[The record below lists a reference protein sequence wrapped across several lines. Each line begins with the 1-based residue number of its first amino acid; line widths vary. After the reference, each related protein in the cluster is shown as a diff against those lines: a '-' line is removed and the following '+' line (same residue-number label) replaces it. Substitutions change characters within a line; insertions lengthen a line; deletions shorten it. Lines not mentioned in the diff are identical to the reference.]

1 MAAYSDAHRLSLVA
15 GADLRTHQYKFVALG
30 SSGTAGQAV
39 LAGTAGM
46 PTLGVLVNKPNTG
59 EEALII
65 TGGKVKVKAGASI
78 SAGALI
84 TTDNAGLAVTATAG
98 AVATTDVTGSNI
110 VGQYLGAASAAS
122 GDVIEV
128 LIGGRIGVLP

>member
-46 PTLGVLVNKPNTG
+46 PTLGVLYNKPNTG

-98 AVATTDVTGSNI
+98 GVASTDVTGSNV
-110 VGQYLGAASAAS
+110 VGQYLGAAAAAN